1 MAPEYALRG
10 QLTEK
15 ADVFSFGV
23 VVLELVS
30 GRSNFDLRLPLDT
43 AYLLD
48 WVSSQFKPI
57 VLGQYSIFKYFR
69 IREEPPVLVFLKIK
83 TKEMLVPVF
92 IIK

>member
-1 MAPEYALRG
+1 LAPEYALRG

-48 WVSSQFKPI
+48 WVSSQFVPI
-57 VLGQYSIFKYFR
+57 VLGQYSIFKYLESEKNLQFWS
-69 IREEPPVLVFLKIK
+69 FLKSK
-83 TKEMLVPVF
+83 QK
-92 IIK
+92 KC

>member
-1 MAPEYALRG
+1 LAPEYLLRG

-48 WVSSQFKPI
+48 WVSSQFVPI
-57 VLGQYSIFKYFR
+57 VLGQYSIFKYLESEKNLQFWS
-69 IREEPPVLVFLKIK
+69 FLKSK
-83 TKEMLVPVF
+83 QK
-92 IIK
+92 KC

>member
-48 WVSSQFKPI
+48 WVRSQFVPI
-57 VLGQYSIFKYFR
+57 IVGPIFDFQ
-69 IREEPPVLVFLKIK
+69 IF
-83 TKEMLVPVF
+83 
-92 IIK
+92 